1 MLDGQTL
8 MAALCLMMVL
18 EGLGPLLFPTR
29 WQKFMREIVSKDAAS
44 IRRLAMISV
53 FLGCL
58 SLLLLG

>member
-8 MAALCLMMVL
+8 ITALCLMMVL
-18 EGLGPLLFPTR
+18 EGLGPLLFPSR
-29 WQKFMREIVSKDAAS
+29 WQKIMREIVSKDVAS
-44 IRRLAMISV
+44 IRRLGMMSV